1 MVDEKQWYYDAIKE
15 VCSKWDNVDI
25 NVTIGMETYTFQQC
39 IANIMRRTE
48 KPYAECCNDIAN
60 TLISKCKDYT
70 AIGSSPFSNFEKYA
84 QVGVSVEWGIK
95 TRIVDKVSRLKGLI
109 ANWYTMGEVKDEAI
123 EDSWRDL
130 AGYICILYIYKHQEL
145 WHEMK
150 YITEWENS

>member
-95 TRIVDKVSRLKGLI
+95 TRIVDKISRLKGLI

-130 AGYICILYIYKHQEL
+130 SWYIALLYIYTHREL
-145 WHEMK
+145 FEPLK
-150 YITEWENS
+150 EKEI